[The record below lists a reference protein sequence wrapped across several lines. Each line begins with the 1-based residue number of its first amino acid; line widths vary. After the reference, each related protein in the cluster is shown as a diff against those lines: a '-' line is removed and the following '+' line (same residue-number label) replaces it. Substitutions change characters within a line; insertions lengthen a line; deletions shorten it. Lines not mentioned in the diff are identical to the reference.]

1 MIARLSGRTA
11 RTLASSAHEP
21 VVGVVGLWH
30 LGCTVA
36 ACWAKLGHSVVA
48 VDSSQHIVDGLS
60 GGKAPIFEPGLDELI
75 GGLLKKGRL
84 EFTTDFALLGNCDV
98 IFVAK
103 DTPVDNEDNPILEPI
118 ESLISQVADNLKS
131 GAIVVVSSQ
140 LPVGWSRR
148 LRTKIQSKEAS
159 AELVYSPENLRLGQ
173 SIELYLSPGHV
184 VIGAD
189 NEMAANTIAQLF
201 EPMNADQRTMNL
213 PSSEMTKHGINSFLA
228 TSVTLANELA
238 RVCEA
243 NGARFDD
250 VADAMKLDPRIGQ
263 KAYLSPG
270 LGFSGATLGRDLRAL
285 DSAGKP
291 EEANQ
296 SLFDAV
302 WKINDQASSRVI
314 QELKLEMGSLK
325 GKSIALLGMTYKP
338 GTSTLRQSLSLRIA
352 DLLVAAGAKVAAFDP
367 KADWSELADPPAYDV
382 ASSVDHAVSGA
393 DAIVLLTE
401 WPEFGALDWR
411 ALGKRAGKNPLLF
424 DTKGF
429 LTASYD
435 TIAAEGFKL
444 RAIGRGDL

>member
-11 RTLASSAHEP
+11 RTLASKAREP

-30 LGCTVA
+30 LGCTIA

-48 VDSSQHIVDGLS
+48 VDSSQQIVDGLS

-84 EFTTDFALLGNCDV
+84 EFTTDFASLENCDV

-103 DTPVDNEDNPILEPI
+103 DTPVDSKDNPILEAI
-118 ESLISQVADNLKS
+118 ESLVGMVADNLNPR
-131 GAIVVVSSQ
+131 AIVVVSSQ

-148 LRTKIQSKEAS
+148 LRTKIQSKQPS

-173 SIELYLSPGHV
+173 SIELYLNPGHI

-189 NEMAANTIAQLF
+189 NEKAADVIAQLF
-201 EPMNADQRTMNL
+201 EPMNADKKTMNL
-213 PSSEMTKHGINSFLA
+213 PSSEMVKHGINAFLA

-243 NGARFDD
+243 NGARFDE
-250 VADAMKLDPRIGQ
+250 VQSAMKLDPRIGQ
-263 KAYLSPG
+263 KSYLSPG

-285 DSAGKP
+285 DSAGKG
-291 EEANQ
+291 EDQ

-302 WKINDQASSRVI
+302 WKINDQASSRII
-314 QELKLEMGSLK
+314 QKLELEMGSLR
-325 GKSIALLGMTYKP
+325 GRSIALLGMTYKP

-352 DLLVAAGAKVAAFDP
+352 DLLVAADASVIAYDP
-367 KADWSELADPPAYDV
+367 KADWNELADPPAYEV
-382 ASSVDHAVSGA
+382 ASSVEQAVSGA
-393 DAIVLLTE
+393 EAIVLLTE
-401 WPEFGALDWR
+401 WPEFSALDWR
-411 ALGKRAGKNPLLF
+411 ALGKCAGGNPILF

-429 LTASYD
+429 LAASYES
-435 TIAAEGFKL
+435 ISAEGFTL
-444 RAIGRGDL
+444 RATGRGDL